1 MADGAGSTGAFIQ
14 IFSHG
19 IEFTIISLILAVG
32 TLYLVI
38 SIAGYKLR
46 KTVGC
51 ILIVAYVFFVTFAIL
66 VELDVFFEAPVLPAP
81 SAIVRINHGR
91 PKLNSTARELAP
103 NALLTPNCPEPI
115 IILCFN

>member
-1 MADGAGSTGAFIQ
+1 MVVELKDNIFIGSGQFGVSNALGANSLAVLFSLGLPWFIRTMVDGAGSTGAFIQ

-51 ILIVAYVFFVTFAIL
+51 ILIVAYILFVSFAVL
-66 VELDVFFEAPVLPAP
+66 VELDVFFEAPD
-81 SAIVRINHGR
+81 R
-91 PKLNSTARELAP
+91 
-103 NALLTPNCPEPI
+103 C
-115 IILCFN
+115 

>member
-1 MADGAGSTGAFIQ
+1 MVGSGQFGVSNALGANSLAVLFSLGLPWFIRTMADGAGSTGAFIQ

-51 ILIVAYVFFVTFAIL
+51 ILIVAYAFFVTFAIL
-66 VELDVFFEAPVLPAP
+66 VELDIFFEAPD
-81 SAIVRINHGR
+81 R
-91 PKLNSTARELAP
+91 
-103 NALLTPNCPEPI
+103 C
-115 IILCFN
+115 